1 MDEWQKLDLHIHTQ
15 QGKTYN
21 NTVEATDIG
30 KFYSPIN
37 FYERNKKNDL
47 KLVSVT
53 NHNIINVIE
62 LLKVGYASKFTNTN
76 VLPGVELDVVIKSK
90 KRYHIILVFSE
101 FIDIIKILCIGQ
113 SIILQRVK
121 KLVKHLKIIR
131 QFQKLLII

>member
-1 MDEWQKLDLHIHTQ
+1 MISIDEWQKLDLHIHTQ

-101 FIDIIKILCIGQ
+101 CKFVND
-113 SIILQRVK
+113 VK
-121 KLVKHLKIIR
+121 QNNK
-131 QFQKLLII
+131 